1 MNARFSSMADMAV
14 VDLEVIKARTT
25 VPSETMWTRSRFRD
39 LLLERDVYCVFTGFE
54 ADIGHSV
61 HIIPYC
67 RGSDVRFST
76 LCILN
81 GDLIVGSFSSGLF
94 SVI

>member
-1 MNARFSSMADMAV
+1 MADMAV

-25 VPSETMWTRSRFRD
+25 VPSETMWTRSGFRD

-54 ADIGHSV
+54 AKFGHSV